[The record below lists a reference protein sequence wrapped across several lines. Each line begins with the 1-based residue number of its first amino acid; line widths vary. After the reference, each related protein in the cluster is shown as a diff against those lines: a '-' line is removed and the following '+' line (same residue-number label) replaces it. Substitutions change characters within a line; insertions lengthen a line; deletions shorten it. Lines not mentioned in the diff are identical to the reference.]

1 MRYQKMS
8 IVAAAGL
15 SVVMLSSAA
24 SAREFAAIYQDC
36 GLGAMIAPNHP
47 IVAVV
52 TNVTWDLGT
61 TAVISNM
68 VSPGT
73 CSGQSALM
81 ATFIHKGYKQLET
94 AMATGQGEYL
104 TSLMNVSGCSL
115 AVQPEMSKALRKDF
129 SAVVSAPGY
138 SKQSKFD
145 QSEGMYDMI
154 NKRIN
159 SDFSAACT
167 I

>member
-8 IVAAAGL
+8 MVAAAGL
-15 SVVMLSSAA
+15 SVMMLSSAA
-24 SAREFAAIYQDC
+24 SAREFAAIYQEC

-47 IVAVV
+47 IVAVI

-61 TAVISNM
+61 TAATSDM
-68 VSPGT
+68 MSPNT
-73 CSGQSALM
+73 CKGSQARM
-81 ATFIHKGYKQLET
+81 ATFIHEGYKQIET

-104 TSLMNVSGCSL
+104 TSLMNVSGCSS
-115 AVQPEMSKALRKDF
+115 AIQPEMSKALRKDF
-129 SAVVSAPGY
+129 SKIVSAPGY

-145 QSEGMYDMI
+145 QSKGMYDMI